1 MAGLQQKPS
10 NSVTTREVIYLFDNE
25 EVIVDTLSY
34 AEFGKLS
41 ERVSAHPALQARAA
55 GLVRAAYCV
64 LGNALS
70 LKAVVFFQFLV
81 DDEGLLDASF
91 NLPLDYLARQA
102 GSFKLDNTEIRKASR
117 GQCPVPWHSV
127 NLWEPQSPQV
137 VQSLQQVIATN
148 ALGLPEHFYDG
159 EDEFFA
165 DSQTADGGIEL
176 TPLSDFQA
184 DNIVPVK
191 PDIGQMT
198 DKLSQVFGPSG
209 KLSVQEMVRMH
220 ADQIEQ
226 LRDEF
231 RREYEIAQV
240 SYLDQIRIAQEEIH
254 QLKTALRQEQG
265 RNKRLQQMLRG
276 DL

>member
-1 MAGLQQKPS
+1 
-10 NSVTTREVIYLFDNE
+10 
-25 EVIVDTLSY
+25 
-34 AEFGKLS
+34 
-41 ERVSAHPALQARAA
+41 
-55 GLVRAAYCV
+55 
-64 LGNALS
+64 
-70 LKAVVFFQFLV
+70 
-81 DDEGLLDASF
+81 
-91 NLPLDYLARQA
+91 
-102 GSFKLDNTEIRKASR
+102 
-117 GQCPVPWHSV
+117 
-127 NLWEPQSPQV
+127 
-137 VQSLQQVIATN
+137 
-148 ALGLPEHFYDG
+148 
-159 EDEFFA
+159 
-165 DSQTADGGIEL
+165 
-176 TPLSDFQA
+176 
-184 DNIVPVK
+184 
-191 PDIGQMT
+191 MT